1 MYTQTLTEKRATMHK
16 IKLYRYLPVASLF
29 IILLINFIFIVFV
42 HWQWD
47 RSLNKYLPL
56 QMQIQT
62 LKSDL
67 SEAHLWLEEV
77 ITGDTS
83 IDIEK
88 DIMLPLAHRSIHI
101 FIQNLD
107 TILIDKEDEHIVS
120 KLKKMDIKL
129 EDFYTIARHRLEEA
143 KLHATGSDL
152 DQVFDRRFNSIL
164 SDIDAISL
172 DITQRVSDE
181 SADRKYYF
189 SWILVLFLLINSLVF
204 FMLLSARRRQQNY
217 YDSLLEEKERA
228 VITLGSIGDAVI
240 TTDIKGNITFLNG
253 IAEILTEYKNEEVQG
268 KHIDS
273 VIDLYNTKTGKKI
286 ITPISDVINKG
297 ITKLI
302 SNGTKLV
309 TRTGKEYILSDT
321 AAAVIS
327 KEGEIL
333 GTVMVF
339 QNDTERYA
347 MEDAL
352 KKSESKYRSLVE
364 NVKQHYFFYAYDT
377 EEILTYVSNS
387 LTDVLGYSKEAFKT
401 HYTKYLTDDPMNKRA
416 KEFREKAK
424 KGKLQEPYNLS
435 IYHYDGLV
443 CYLEVVE
450 SPVFN
455 SEGEVISIEGVARD
469 ITDNY
474 LAQKNIKEQKEL
486 LAYRANH
493 DALTDLPNRQLFLE
507 RLTQSIKYAQ
517 RFAEKVGVLFID
529 LDHFKEIND
538 SLGHHVGDELLKRV
552 SHKLQ
557 QQIRETDTLA
567 RLGGD
572 EFIIIL
578 DTLDDTNIIID
589 IIKKLMD
596 IMNQPILIEEKQL
609 YITLSIGVSIYPDD
623 GKMSEELLK
632 NADAA
637 MYNAKD
643 NGRNTYCFYTKEMTQ
658 KAFARIEMETSL
670 RQAVKREE
678 FVVYYH
684 PQIDGIHND
693 IVGIEALVRWNHP
706 KKGMLLPEDFIF
718 LAEEI
723 GLMIP
728 IDRWVMKKAM
738 DQLVQWY
745 KEGLNPGKLALNL
758 SMKQLVQPDFIEVV
772 SSLLKQTGCQAQWI
786 IFEITETQVMKDP
799 ERSILILKAL
809 RKMNIELAIDDFG
822 TGYSSLSYLKRL
834 PIDKL
839 KIDQSF
845 VKGLPHDNED
855 SGIVKALITLSKSL
869 KLSIIAEGVE
879 TVEQK
884 NFLIENGCTM
894 IQGYLYAK
902 PMPCDDIKEILK

>member
-1 MYTQTLTEKRATMHK
+1 MHK
-16 IKLYRYLPVASLF
+16 IKLHRYLPIASLF

-47 RSLNKYLPL
+47 HSLNKYLPL

-67 SEAHLWLEEV
+67 SKAHLWLEEALS
-77 ITGDTS
+77 GDTS

-88 DIMLPLAHRSIHI
+88 DIMLPLAHRSIHTS
-101 FIQNLD
+101 IQKLD
-107 TILIDKEDEHIVS
+107 TIITDKEDESIVS
-120 KLKKMDIKL
+120 KLKKLDIKL
-129 EDFYTIARHRLEEA
+129 EDFYTLAQHRWEEA

-152 DQVFDRRFNSIL
+152 DQVFDRKFNTIL
-164 SDIDAISL
+164 ADIDEISL
-172 DITQRVSDE
+172 HITQRISDE

-189 SWILVLFLLINSLVF
+189 SWILVLFLLINFSVF
-204 FMLLSARRRQQNY
+204 SMLLSSRRRQQKY

-228 VITLGSIGDAVI
+228 VITLSSIGDAVI
-240 TTDIKGNITFLNG
+240 TTDVKGNITFLNG

-273 VIDLYNTKTGKKI
+273 VIDLYNSKTGKKV
-286 ITPISDVINKG
+286 ITPISDVINRG
-297 ITKLI
+297 VTKLI

-309 TRTGKEYILSDT
+309 TRTGKEYMLSDT
-321 AAAVIS
+321 AAAVKN

-364 NVKQHYFFYAYDT
+364 NVKQHYFFYAHDT
-377 EEILTYVSNS
+377 EGIITYVSNS

-401 HYTKYLTDDPMNKRA
+401 HYAKYLTDDPMN
-416 KEFREKAK
+416 EKAEECAEK
-424 KGKLQEPYNLS
+424 AMKGELQEPYNLS
-435 IYHYDGLV
+435 IYHHNGSV

-450 SPVFN
+450 SPVFD

-486 LAYRANH
+486 LAYRAHH
-493 DALTDLPNRQLFLE
+493 DALTDLPNRQLFLD
-507 RLTQSIKYAQ
+507 RLSQSIKYAQ
-517 RFAEKVGVLFID
+517 RFDEKVGVLFID

-552 SHKLQ
+552 SHKLH

-578 DTLDDTNIIID
+578 DTLNDTNIIID

-596 IMNQPILIEEKQL
+596 VMNQPILIEEKQL
-609 YITLSIGVSIYPDD
+609 YITLSIGVSLYPDD
-623 GKMSEELLK
+623 GKTSEDLLK

-643 NGRNTYCFYTKEMTQ
+643 NGRNTYRFYTEEMTQ

-670 RQAVKREE
+670 RQAVEREE

-684 PQIDGIHND
+684 PQIDGID
-693 IVGIEALVRWNHP
+693 DVIVGIEALIRWNHP
-706 KKGMLLPEDFIF
+706 KRGMLLPEEFMS

-738 DQLVQWY
+738 DQLLQWH

-758 SMKQLVQPDFIEVV
+758 SMKQLGQSDFIEVV
-772 SSLLKQTGCQAQWI
+772 SSLLKQTGCQAEWI

-809 RKMNIELAIDDFG
+809 RNMNIELAIDDFG

-884 NFLIENGCTM
+884 NFLIENGCRTL
-894 IQGYLYAK
+894 QGYLYAE